1 MALLLWVVFSGL
13 CGRADGVVRRSPE
26 AREQNAQN
34 APNKQYAN
42 QLSQRHC
49 RDPRHSNVCSAH
61 HIEVVPIIEK
71 EPAVLVLLGF
81 AMIAVFMVLIMTKK
95 LTPVLALIIVPTIFG
110 LFAGAGL
117 GIGDMVMDSMKSMT
131 STAALLMFAIIYF
144 GLMIDVGLFDPL
156 VRFIL
161 RKLGNDPAKVV
172 LGTAILAAAVSLDG
186 DGSTTF
192 ILTTAA
198 MLPIYLRLKMSPV
211 VLTCVAGLANGT
223 MNILP
228 WGGPTARAATA
239 LKLDVNDVFV
249 PMIPSLIAGLVVVL
263 VFSWLLGL
271 QERNRLRSVAP
282 EIWEMPSTAGPFS
295 AEAFDGGTSGGGSG
309 TGRGRKG
316 SGPAPVP
323 ATGGPAVGGSSVA
336 VLERTETLV
345 DDSDTAMA
353 ETALDPN
360 RKTLRPKLQWFNLG
374 LTVAVM
380 VMLVADLVPLPFVF
394 MVGSAIA
401 LLVNFPKVKDQG
413 AQLVAHA
420 PSIVAVVSMVMAAAV
435 LTGVLKGTG
444 MVEAMSTWLV
454 HIIPADMG
462 PFMAVITGVLSIPMT
477 FFMSNDA
484 FYFGVLPVL
493 SETAAHYGVSAAE
506 MARASITGQPF
517 HLQSPLVPAIL
528 LLVSLAKVDLGDH
541 HKKVLWRTAV
551 ISLVMLGVGML
562 TGAIGVG

>member
-1 MALLLWVVFSGL
+1 M
-13 CGRADGVVRRSPE
+13 
-26 AREQNAQN
+26 
-34 APNKQYAN
+34 
-42 QLSQRHC
+42 
-49 RDPRHSNVCSAH
+49 
-61 HIEVVPIIEK
+61 
-71 EPAVLVLLGF
+71 LVLLGF

-117 GIGDMVMDSMKSMT
+117 GIGPMVMDSMKSMT

-198 MLPIYLRLKMSPV
+198 MLPVYLRLKMSPV

-239 LKLDVNDVFV
+239 LKIDVNDVFV
-249 PMIPSLIAGLVVVL
+249 PMVPSLIAGLIVVL

-271 QERNRLRSVAP
+271 QERNRLRAVAP
-282 EIWEMPSTAGPFS
+282 EIWGVPDS
-295 AEAFDGGTSGGGSG
+295 AEGFDGGTTGGSG
-309 TGRGRKG
+309 TSRGRKG
-316 SGPAPVP
+316 SGPAGNP
-323 ATGGPAVGGSSVA
+323 ALSPEGSSVA
-336 VLERTETLV
+336 VLERTDVLV
-345 DDSDTAMA
+345 DDKDSAMA
-353 ETALDPN
+353 DTALDPN
-360 RKTLRPKLQWFNLG
+360 RKTLRPKLFWFNLG

-380 VMLVADLVPLPFVF
+380 VTLVANIIPLPFVF
-394 MVGSAIA
+394 MVGAAIA
-401 LLVNFPKVKDQG
+401 LLVNFPNVKDQG
-413 AQLVAHA
+413 AQLIAHA

-435 LTGVLKGTG
+435 LTGVLNGTG
-444 MVEAMSTWLV
+444 MVKAMSEWLV
-454 HIIPADMG
+454 QIIPSDMG
-462 PFMAVITGVLSIPMT
+462 PLMAIITGVLSIPMT

-493 SETAAHYGVSAAE
+493 SETAAHYGVSAAD

-551 ISLVMLGVGML
+551 ISLVMLGVGVL
-562 TGAIGVG
+562 TGAIGIG

>member
-1 MALLLWVVFSGL
+1 M
-13 CGRADGVVRRSPE
+13 
-26 AREQNAQN
+26 
-34 APNKQYAN
+34 
-42 QLSQRHC
+42 
-49 RDPRHSNVCSAH
+49 
-61 HIEVVPIIEK
+61 
-71 EPAVLVLLGF
+71 LVLLGF

-95 LTPVLALIIVPTIFG
+95 LTPVLALIIVPTVFG

-117 GIGDMVMDSMKSMT
+117 GLGDMVMDSMKSMT

-172 LGTAILAAAVSLDG
+172 LGTALLAAAVSLDG

-223 MNILP
+223 MNIVP
-228 WGGPTARAATA
+228 WGGPTARAASA
-239 LKLDVNDVFV
+239 LKIDVNEVFV
-249 PMIPSLIAGLVVVL
+249 PMIPSLAAGLAVVL
-263 VFSWLLGL
+263 AFAWVLGL
-271 QERNRLRSVAP
+271 QERNRLRATQP
-282 EIWEMPSTAGPFS
+282 EIWGVPDTAG
-295 AEAFDGGTSGGGSG
+295 AFDGGSAAGGSG
-309 TGRGRKG
+309 TGRRKADNPG
-316 SGPAPVP
+316 GAAPA
-323 ATGGPAVGGSSVA
+323 AGGSSVA
-336 VLERTETLV
+336 VLERTVAPAEEH
-345 DDSDTAMA
+345 DAAMA
-353 ETALDPN
+353 GTALDPN
-360 RKTLRPKLQWFNLG
+360 RTTLRPRLQWFNLA

-380 VMLVADLVPLPFVF
+380 GMLIADLVPLPYIF

-401 LLVNFPKVKDQG
+401 LLVNFPHVKDQA
-413 AQLVAHA
+413 AQIVAHA

-435 LTGVLKGTG
+435 LTGVLTGTG
-444 MVEAMSTWLV
+444 MVEAMSAWLV
-454 HIIPADMG
+454 QIIPSSMG
-462 PFMAVITGVLSIPMT
+462 PLMAVITGLLSIPMT

-493 SETAAHYGVSAAE
+493 SETAAHYGISGAE

-517 HLQSPLVPAIL
+517 HMQSPLVPAIL

-541 HKKVLWRTAV
+541 HKKVLWRAAV
-551 ISLVMLGVGML
+551 VSLVMLGIGML
-562 TGAIGVG
+562 TGAIGIG

>member
-1 MALLLWVVFSGL
+1 M
-13 CGRADGVVRRSPE
+13 
-26 AREQNAQN
+26 
-34 APNKQYAN
+34 
-42 QLSQRHC
+42 
-49 RDPRHSNVCSAH
+49 
-61 HIEVVPIIEK
+61 
-71 EPAVLVLLGF
+71 LVLLGF

-95 LTPVLALIIVPTIFG
+95 LTPVLALIIVPTVFG

-117 GIGDMVMDSMKSMT
+117 GIGPMVMDSMKSMT

-198 MLPIYLRLKMSPV
+198 MLPVYLRLKMSPV

-249 PMIPSLIAGLVVVL
+249 PMIPSLITGLVVVF
-263 VFSWLLGL
+263 VFAWLLGL
-271 QERNRLRSVAP
+271 QERNRLRATAP
-282 EIWEMPSTAGPFS
+282 EIWGGGVE
-295 AEAFDGGTSGGGSG
+295 FDGGSSRTGNG
-309 TGRGRKG
+309 TGRFGFGRQG
-316 SGPAPVP
+316 STPAGGTPTAGLP
-323 ATGGPAVGGSSVA
+323 AGGGSVA
-336 VLERTETLV
+336 VLERTEELV
-345 DDSDTAMA
+345 DERDSAMA
-353 ETALDPN
+353 DTALDPN
-360 RKTLRPKLQWFNLG
+360 RKTLRPKLFWFNLG

-380 VMLVADLVPLPFVF
+380 VTLVANVVPLPFVF

-413 AQLVAHA
+413 AQLIAHA

-435 LTGVLKGTG
+435 LTGVLNGTG
-444 MVEAMSTWLV
+444 MVKAMSEWLV
-454 HIIPADMG
+454 QIIPADMG
-462 PFMAVITGVLSIPMT
+462 PFMAIITGVLSIPMT

-493 SETAAHYGVSAAE
+493 SETAAHYGVSAAD

-551 ISLVMLGVGML
+551 ISLVMLATGVL
-562 TGAIGVG
+562 TGAIGIG

>member
-1 MALLLWVVFSGL
+1 M
-13 CGRADGVVRRSPE
+13 
-26 AREQNAQN
+26 
-34 APNKQYAN
+34 
-42 QLSQRHC
+42 
-49 RDPRHSNVCSAH
+49 
-61 HIEVVPIIEK
+61 
-71 EPAVLVLLGF
+71 LVLLGF

-95 LTPVLALIIVPTIFG
+95 LTPVLALIIVPTVFG

-117 GIGDMVMDSMKSMT
+117 GIGPMVLDSMKSMT

-156 VRFIL
+156 VKFIL

-198 MLPIYLRLKMSPV
+198 MLPVYLRLKMSPV

-249 PMIPSLIAGLVVVL
+249 PMIPSLIAGLVVVF
-263 VFSWLLGL
+263 VFAWLLGL
-271 QERNRLRSVAP
+271 QERNRLRTVAP
-282 EIWEMPSTAGPFS
+282 EIW
-295 AEAFDGGTSGGGSG
+295 AEGVEFDGGSPTGGTGGTGG
-309 TGRGRKG
+309 TGRFGFGRKG
-316 SGPAPVP
+316 NGPAGGAP
-323 ATGGPAVGGSSVA
+323 AGGGSSVA
-336 VLERTETLV
+336 VLERTEDLV
-345 DDSDTAMA
+345 DDRDTAMA
-353 ETALDPN
+353 DTALDPN
-360 RKTLRPKLQWFNLG
+360 RATLRPKLFWFNLG

-380 VMLVADLVPLPFVF
+380 VTLVANIIPLPFVF
-394 MVGSAIA
+394 MVASAIA

-413 AQLVAHA
+413 AQLIAHA

-435 LTGVLKGTG
+435 LTGVLNGTG
-444 MVEAMSTWLV
+444 MVKAMSEWLV
-454 HIIPADMG
+454 QIIPADMG

-493 SETAAHYGVSAAE
+493 SETAGHYGVSAAD

-551 ISLVMLGVGML
+551 ISLVMLAVGVL
-562 TGAIGVG
+562 TGAIGIG

>member
-1 MALLLWVVFSGL
+1 M
-13 CGRADGVVRRSPE
+13 
-26 AREQNAQN
+26 
-34 APNKQYAN
+34 
-42 QLSQRHC
+42 
-49 RDPRHSNVCSAH
+49 
-61 HIEVVPIIEK
+61 
-71 EPAVLVLLGF
+71 LVLLGF
-81 AMIAVFMVLIMTKK
+81 AMIAVFMVLIMTKR
-95 LTPVLALIIVPTIFG
+95 LTPVLALIVVPTIFG

-117 GIGDMVMDSMKSMT
+117 GIGDMVLESMKSMT

-198 MLPIYLRLKMSPV
+198 MLPVYLRLKMSPV

-228 WGGPTARAATA
+228 WGGPTARAASA
-239 LKLDVNDVFV
+239 LKISVSEVFV
-249 PMIPSLIAGLVVVL
+249 PMIPSLIAGLVI
-263 VFSWLLGL
+263 VFVFAWLLGL
-271 QERNRLRSVAP
+271 QERNRLRTVAP
-282 EIWEMPSTAGPFS
+282 EIWGERS
-295 AEAFDGGTSGGGSG
+295 AEKFDGGAPAGGG
-309 TGRGRKG
+309 TGRFGFGRKG
-316 SGPAPVP
+316 SRP
-323 ATGGPAVGGSSVA
+323 TGGSTAVGSSAVA
-336 VLERTETLV
+336 VLDRPETLA
-345 DDSDTAMA
+345 DNGHTAMA
-353 ETALDPN
+353 DTALDPN

-374 LTVAVM
+374 LTLAVM

-401 LLVNFPKVKDQG
+401 LLVNFPKVKDQS
-413 AQLVAHA
+413 AQLIAHA

-435 LTGVLKGTG
+435 LTGVLNGTG
-444 MVEAMSTWLV
+444 MVKDMSAWLV
-454 HIIPADMG
+454 AIIPADMG
-462 PFMAVITGVLSIPMT
+462 PFMAIITGILSIPMT

-493 SETAAHYGVSAAE
+493 SETAGHYGISAAE

-551 ISLVMLGVGML
+551 VSLVMLGVGVL
-562 TGAIGVG
+562 TGAIGIG

>member
-1 MALLLWVVFSGL
+1 M
-13 CGRADGVVRRSPE
+13 
-26 AREQNAQN
+26 
-34 APNKQYAN
+34 
-42 QLSQRHC
+42 
-49 RDPRHSNVCSAH
+49 
-61 HIEVVPIIEK
+61 
-71 EPAVLVLLGF
+71 LVLLGF

-95 LTPVLALIIVPTIFG
+95 LTPVLALIIVPTVFG

-117 GIGDMVMDSMKSMT
+117 GIGDMVMDSMKFMT

-156 VRFIL
+156 VKFIL

-198 MLPIYLRLKMSPV
+198 MLPVYLRLKMSPV

-239 LKLDVNDVFV
+239 LNLDVNDVFV
-249 PMIPSLIAGLVVVL
+249 PMVPSLIVGLIVVM
-263 VFSWLLGL
+263 VFAWLLGL
-271 QERNRLRSVAP
+271 QERNRLRTTAP
-282 EIWEMPSTAGPFS
+282 EIWGEVADPS
-295 AEAFDGGTSGGGSG
+295 EAFDGGTGRDGSVAAGSDSGSGFGAGRFSFGRNGSGSTAGKPVTGGGSG
-309 TGRGRKG
+309 
-316 SGPAPVP
+316 
-323 ATGGPAVGGSSVA
+323 VA
-336 VLERTETLV
+336 VLEDPATLV
-345 DDSDTAMA
+345 DDHDTAMA
-353 ETALDPN
+353 DTALDPN
-360 RKTLRPKLQWFNLG
+360 RSTLRPKLFWFNLG

-380 VMLVADLVPLPFVF
+380 VVLVANIVPLPFVF

-413 AQLVAHA
+413 AQLIAHA

-435 LTGVLKGTG
+435 LTGVLNGTG
-444 MVEAMSTWLV
+444 MVKAMSEWLV
-454 HIIPADMG
+454 QIIPADMG
-462 PFMAVITGVLSIPMT
+462 PFMAIITGLLSIPMT

-493 SETAAHYGVSAAE
+493 SETAAHYGVDAVD

-551 ISLVMLGVGML
+551 ISVVMLAVGVL
-562 TGAIGVG
+562 TGAIGIG

>member
-1 MALLLWVVFSGL
+1 M
-13 CGRADGVVRRSPE
+13 
-26 AREQNAQN
+26 
-34 APNKQYAN
+34 
-42 QLSQRHC
+42 
-49 RDPRHSNVCSAH
+49 
-61 HIEVVPIIEK
+61 
-71 EPAVLVLLGF
+71 LVILGF

-95 LTPVLALIIVPTIFG
+95 LTPVLALIIVPTVFG

-156 VRFIL
+156 VKFIL

-198 MLPIYLRLKMSPV
+198 MLPVYLRLKMSPV

-239 LKLDVNDVFV
+239 LKIDVNDVFV
-249 PMIPSLIAGLVVVL
+249 PMIPSLVAGLVVVFA
-263 VFSWLLGL
+263 FSWLLGL
-271 QERNRLRSVAP
+271 QERNRLRATAP
-282 EIWEMPSTAGPFS
+282 EIWGVPDTA
-295 AEAFDGGTSGGGSG
+295 EEFDGGTSTGGSRTGG
-309 TGRGRKG
+309 TASSRERKG
-316 SGPAPVP
+316 GNP
-323 ATGGPAVGGSSVA
+323 GGAAPAVDGSPAGSSVA
-336 VLERTETLV
+336 VLERTDTLIE
-345 DDSDTAMA
+345 DSGAGLAD
-353 ETALDPN
+353 TALDPN
-360 RKTLRPKLQWFNLG
+360 RSTLRPKLFWFNLA

-380 VMLVADLVPLPFVF
+380 VVLVANVIPLPFVF
-394 MVGSAIA
+394 MVGAAIA

-413 AQLVAHA
+413 AQLIAHA

-444 MVEAMSTWLV
+444 MVEAMSAWLV
-454 HIIPADMG
+454 QIIPTSMG

-493 SETAAHYGVSAAE
+493 SETAAHYGVGAAD

-562 TGAIGVG
+562 TGAIGIG

>member
-1 MALLLWVVFSGL
+1 
-13 CGRADGVVRRSPE
+13 
-26 AREQNAQN
+26 
-34 APNKQYAN
+34 
-42 QLSQRHC
+42 
-49 RDPRHSNVCSAH
+49 
-61 HIEVVPIIEK
+61 
-71 EPAVLVLLGF
+71 VLVLLGF

-95 LTPVLALIIVPTIFG
+95 LTPVLALIIVPTVFG

-117 GIGDMVMDSMKSMT
+117 GIGDMVLDSMKSMT

-172 LGTAILAAAVSLDG
+172 LGTALLAAAVSLDG

-223 MNILP
+223 MNIVP
-228 WGGPTARAATA
+228 WGGPTARAASA
-239 LKLDVNDVFV
+239 LKIDVNDVFV
-249 PMIPSLIAGLVVVL
+249 PMIPSLIGGLAVVL
-263 VFSWLLGL
+263 VFAWVLGL
-271 QERNRLRSVAP
+271 QERNRLRATQP
-282 EIWEMPSTAGPFS
+282 EIWGTPSTAEPFT
-295 AEAFDGGTSGGGSG
+295 AEKFDGGSLAGGSG
-309 TGRGRKG
+309 TGGGRRG
-316 SGPAPVP
+316 SGSVP
-323 ATGGPAVGGSSVA
+323 ATGGPAVGGSAPSTGVA
-336 VLERTETLV
+336 VLERTETPLDSTA
-345 DDSDTAMA
+345 DDRDSAMA
-353 ETALDPN
+353 GTALDPN

-380 VMLVADLVPLPFVF
+380 GMLIADLVPLPYVF

-401 LLVNFPKVKDQG
+401 LLVNFPHVKDQG

-420 PSIVAVVSMVMAAAV
+420 QSIVAVVSMVMAAAV
-435 LTGVLKGTG
+435 LTGVLTGTG
-444 MVEAMSTWLV
+444 MVEAMSAWLV
-454 HIIPADMG
+454 QIIPSDMG
-462 PFMAVITGVLSIPMT
+462 PLMAVITGVLSIPMT

-493 SETAAHYGVSAAE
+493 SETAAHYGISAAE

-517 HLQSPLVPAIL
+517 HMQSPLVPAIL

-541 HKKVLWRTAV
+541 HKKVLWRSAV
-551 ISLVMLGVGML
+551 VSLVMLGIGML
-562 TGAIGVG
+562 TGAIGIG

>member
-1 MALLLWVVFSGL
+1 
-13 CGRADGVVRRSPE
+13 
-26 AREQNAQN
+26 
-34 APNKQYAN
+34 
-42 QLSQRHC
+42 
-49 RDPRHSNVCSAH
+49 
-61 HIEVVPIIEK
+61 
-71 EPAVLVLLGF
+71 VLVILGF

-95 LTPVLALIIVPTIFG
+95 LTPVLALIIVPTVFG

-156 VRFIL
+156 VKFIL

-198 MLPIYLRLKMSPV
+198 MLPVYLRLRMSPV

-239 LKLDVNDVFV
+239 LKIDVNDVFV
-249 PMIPSLIAGLVVVL
+249 PMIPSLVAGLVVVFA
-263 VFSWLLGL
+263 FSWLLGL
-271 QERNRLRSVAP
+271 QERNRLRATAP
-282 EIWEMPSTAGPFS
+282 EIWGVPDTA
-295 AEAFDGGTSGGGSG
+295 AEFDGGTSAGASG
-309 TGRGRKG
+309 TGGAGSSRGRKG
-316 SGPAPVP
+316 GNPGGAAPAVDRSLS
-323 ATGGPAVGGSSVA
+323 GGPLGGAGVT
-336 VLERTETLV
+336 VLERTEALV
-345 DDSDTAMA
+345 DENDSAMA
-353 ETALDPN
+353 DTALDPN
-360 RKTLRPKLQWFNLG
+360 RSTLRPKLFWFNLA

-380 VMLVADLVPLPFVF
+380 VVLVANVIPLPFVF
-394 MVGSAIA
+394 MVGAAIA

-413 AQLVAHA
+413 AQLIAHA

-444 MVEAMSTWLV
+444 MVGAMSAWLV
-454 HIIPADMG
+454 QIIPSSMG

-493 SETAAHYGVSAAE
+493 SETAAHYGVGAAD

-562 TGAIGVG
+562 TGAIGIG

>member
-1 MALLLWVVFSGL
+1 
-13 CGRADGVVRRSPE
+13 
-26 AREQNAQN
+26 
-34 APNKQYAN
+34 
-42 QLSQRHC
+42 
-49 RDPRHSNVCSAH
+49 
-61 HIEVVPIIEK
+61 
-71 EPAVLVLLGF
+71 
-81 AMIAVFMVLIMTKK
+81 MIAVFMVLIMTKK
-95 LTPVLALIIVPTIFG
+95 LTPVLALIIVPTVFG

-156 VRFIL
+156 VKFIL

-198 MLPIYLRLKMSPV
+198 MLPVYLRLKMSPV

-239 LKLDVNDVFV
+239 LKIDVNDVFV
-249 PMIPSLIAGLVVVL
+249 PMIPSLVAGLVVVFA
-263 VFSWLLGL
+263 FSWLLGL
-271 QERNRLRSVAP
+271 QERNRLRATAP
-282 EIWEMPSTAGPFS
+282 EIWGVPDTA
-295 AEAFDGGTSGGGSG
+295 EEFDGGTSAGGSG
-309 TGRGRKG
+309 AAHGRKG
-316 SGPAPVP
+316 GNPGGATPA
-323 ATGGPAVGGSSVA
+323 GGVS

-345 DDSDTAMA
+345 DEHDTAMA
-353 ETALDPN
+353 DTALDPN
-360 RKTLRPKLQWFNLG
+360 RSTLRPKLFWFNLA

-380 VMLVADLVPLPFVF
+380 VVLVMNVIPLPFVF
-394 MVGSAIA
+394 MVGAAIA

-413 AQLVAHA
+413 AQLIAHA

-444 MVEAMSTWLV
+444 MVEAMSAWLV
-454 HIIPADMG
+454 QIIPSSMG

-493 SETAAHYGVSAAE
+493 SETAAHYGVGAAD

-562 TGAIGVG
+562 TGAIGIG

>member
-1 MALLLWVVFSGL
+1 M
-13 CGRADGVVRRSPE
+13 
-26 AREQNAQN
+26 
-34 APNKQYAN
+34 
-42 QLSQRHC
+42 
-49 RDPRHSNVCSAH
+49 
-61 HIEVVPIIEK
+61 
-71 EPAVLVLLGF
+71 LVLLGF

-95 LTPVLALIIVPTIFG
+95 LTPVLALIIVPTVFG

-117 GIGDMVMDSMKSMT
+117 GIGPMVMDSMKSMT

-198 MLPIYLRLKMSPV
+198 MLPVYLRLKMSPV

-228 WGGPTARAATA
+228 WGGPTARAASA

-249 PMIPSLIAGLVVVL
+249 PMVPSLIAGLIVVL

-271 QERNRLRSVAP
+271 QERNRLRTVAP
-282 EIWEMPSTAGPFS
+282 EIWGARIQPQPSTATQTAP
-295 AEAFDGGTSGGGSG
+295 AGGGFGRRG
-309 TGRGRKG
+309 TGPPRPH
-316 SGPAPVP
+316 GPAADLRRRKPF
-323 ATGGPAVGGSSVA
+323 TGGSSVA
-336 VLERTETLV
+336 VLERTEDLV
-345 DDSDTAMA
+345 DDRDSAMA
-353 ETALDPN
+353 DTALDPN
-360 RKTLRPKLQWFNLG
+360 RKTLRPKLFWFNLG

-380 VMLVADLVPLPFVF
+380 VTLVANVIPLPFVF

-401 LLVNFPKVKDQG
+401 LLVNFPKVKDQS
-413 AQLVAHA
+413 AQLIAHA

-435 LTGVLKGTG
+435 LTGVLNGTG
-444 MVEAMSTWLV
+444 MVKAMSEWLV
-454 HIIPADMG
+454 QIIPADMG
-462 PFMAVITGVLSIPMT
+462 PLMAVITGVLSIPMT

-551 ISLVMLGVGML
+551 ISLVMLGVGVPPEPSASANHPNSTNQRGVTYGPFGTSGWAVSDPAL
-562 TGAIGVG
+562 FVVVVPGAGQ

>member
-1 MALLLWVVFSGL
+1 M
-13 CGRADGVVRRSPE
+13 
-26 AREQNAQN
+26 
-34 APNKQYAN
+34 
-42 QLSQRHC
+42 
-49 RDPRHSNVCSAH
+49 
-61 HIEVVPIIEK
+61 
-71 EPAVLVLLGF
+71 LVLLGF

-95 LTPVLALIIVPTIFG
+95 LTPVLALIIVPTVFG

-117 GIGDMVMDSMKSMT
+117 GIGPMVMDSMKSMT
-131 STAALLMFAIIYF
+131 STAALLMFAIVYF

-156 VRFIL
+156 VKFIL

-198 MLPIYLRLKMSPV
+198 MLPVYLRLKMSPV

-239 LKLDVNDVFV
+239 LKIDVNDVFV
-249 PMIPSLIAGLVVVL
+249 PMVPSLIAGLVVVF

-271 QERNRLRSVAP
+271 QERNRLRATAP
-282 EIWEMPSTAGPFS
+282 EIWGDVADAGDV
-295 AEAFDGGTSGGGSG
+295 FDGGTNRGDTGTGSSGRGFGPGRTAAKPGTGGG
-309 TGRGRKG
+309 TG
-316 SGPAPVP
+316 V
-323 ATGGPAVGGSSVA
+323 V
-336 VLERTETLV
+336 VLERTETVV
-345 DDSDTAMA
+345 DLADTGLTD
-353 ETALDPN
+353 TALDPN
-360 RKTLRPKLQWFNLG
+360 RKTLRPKLFWFNLG

-380 VMLVADLVPLPFVF
+380 VMLVANLVPLPYVF

-401 LLVNFPKVKDQG
+401 LLVNFPKVKEQG

-435 LTGVLKGTG
+435 LTGVLNGTG
-444 MVEAMSTWLV
+444 MVKEMSAWLV
-454 HIIPADMG
+454 HIIPAEMG
-462 PFMAVITGVLSIPMT
+462 PFMAVITGLLSIPMT

-493 SETAAHYGVSAAE
+493 SETAAHYGISGAE

-528 LLVSLAKVDLGDH
+528 LLVSLAKVELGDH

-551 ISLVMLGVGML
+551 ISVVMLAVGML
-562 TGAIGVG
+562 TGSIGIG

>member
-1 MALLLWVVFSGL
+1 M
-13 CGRADGVVRRSPE
+13 
-26 AREQNAQN
+26 
-34 APNKQYAN
+34 
-42 QLSQRHC
+42 
-49 RDPRHSNVCSAH
+49 
-61 HIEVVPIIEK
+61 
-71 EPAVLVLLGF
+71 LVILGF

-117 GIGDMVMDSMKSMT
+117 GIGDMVLESMKSMT

-156 VRFIL
+156 VKFIL
-161 RKLGNDPAKVV
+161 RRLGNDPAKVV

-192 ILTTAA
+192 IITTAA
-198 MLPIYLRLKMSPV
+198 MLPVYLRLKMSPV

-223 MNILP
+223 MNIVP

-239 LKLDVNDVFV
+239 LKIDVNDVFV
-249 PMIPSLIAGLVVVL
+249 PMIPSLIGGLVVVM
-263 VFSWLLGL
+263 VFAWLLGL
-271 QERNRLRSVAP
+271 QERNRLRATEPGLWATPGATDSNG
-282 EIWEMPSTAGPFS
+282 T
-295 AEAFDGGTSGGGSG
+295 FDGGTPAGASVTGG
-309 TGRGRKG
+309 TATRTPGRKG
-316 SGPAPVP
+316 STP
-323 ATGGPAVGGSSVA
+323 GGAAPAVDGSSVA
-336 VLERTETLV
+336 VLERTDAPDGDHGHGLA
-345 DDSDTAMA
+345 D
-353 ETALDPN
+353 TALDPN
-360 RKTLRPKLQWFNLG
+360 RKTLRPHLFWFNLG

-380 VMLVADLVPLPFVF
+380 AMLVADLVPLPYVF

-401 LLVNFPKVKDQG
+401 LLVNFPRVKEQ
-413 AQLVAHA
+413 AEQLVAHSS
-420 PSIVAVVSMVMAAAV
+420 SIVAVVSMVMAAAV
-435 LTGVLKGTG
+435 LTGVLTGTG
-444 MVEAMSTWLV
+444 MVAAMSEWLV
-454 HIIPADMG
+454 QIIPSSMG
-462 PFMAVITGVLSIPMT
+462 PFLAIITGVLSIPMT

-493 SETAAHYGVSAAE
+493 AETASHYGIPAAD

-551 ISLVMLGVGML
+551 ISLVMLGIGVL
-562 TGAIGVG
+562 TGAVGIG

>member
-1 MALLLWVVFSGL
+1 M
-13 CGRADGVVRRSPE
+13 
-26 AREQNAQN
+26 
-34 APNKQYAN
+34 
-42 QLSQRHC
+42 
-49 RDPRHSNVCSAH
+49 
-61 HIEVVPIIEK
+61 
-71 EPAVLVLLGF
+71 LVLLGF

-117 GIGDMVMDSMKSMT
+117 GIGPMVMDSMKSMT

-156 VRFIL
+156 VKFIL

-198 MLPIYLRLKMSPV
+198 MLPVYLRLKMSPV

-239 LKLDVNDVFV
+239 LHLDVNDVFV
-249 PMIPSLIAGLVVVL
+249 PMVPSLIVGLIVVL

-271 QERNRLRSVAP
+271 QERNRLRATAP
-282 EIWEMPSTAGPFS
+282 EIWGEVADPAD
-295 AEAFDGGTSGGGSG
+295 AFDGGNGRGGSVAGGSGSGSGSGSGKGSSRFGRTGSTPTAGEPGTGGGSG
-309 TGRGRKG
+309 
-316 SGPAPVP
+316 V
-323 ATGGPAVGGSSVA
+323 V
-336 VLERTETLV
+336 VLERTEELV
-345 DDSDTAMA
+345 DEHDTAMA
-353 ETALDPN
+353 DTALDPN
-360 RKTLRPKLQWFNLG
+360 RSTLRPKLFWFNLA

-380 VMLVADLVPLPFVF
+380 VTLVANIIPLPFVF
-394 MVGSAIA
+394 MVGSAVA

-413 AQLVAHA
+413 AQLIAHA

-435 LTGVLKGTG
+435 LTGVLNGTG
-444 MVEAMSTWLV
+444 MVKAMSEWLV
-454 HIIPADMG
+454 QIIPADMG

-493 SETAAHYGVSAAE
+493 SETAAHYGVGAAD

-551 ISLVMLGVGML
+551 ISLVMLAVGVL
-562 TGAIGVG
+562 TGAIGIG

>member
-1 MALLLWVVFSGL
+1 M
-13 CGRADGVVRRSPE
+13 
-26 AREQNAQN
+26 
-34 APNKQYAN
+34 
-42 QLSQRHC
+42 
-49 RDPRHSNVCSAH
+49 
-61 HIEVVPIIEK
+61 
-71 EPAVLVLLGF
+71 LVILGF

-95 LTPVLALIIVPTIFG
+95 LTPVLALIIVPTVFG

-156 VRFIL
+156 VKFIL

-198 MLPIYLRLKMSPV
+198 LLPVYLRLKMSPV

-239 LKLDVNDVFV
+239 LKIDVNDVFV
-249 PMIPSLIAGLVVVL
+249 PMIPSLVAGLVVVL
-263 VFSWLLGL
+263 AFSWLLGL
-271 QERNRLRSVAP
+271 QERNRLRATAP
-282 EIWEMPSTAGPFS
+282 EIWGVPDTA
-295 AEAFDGGTSGGGSG
+295 EDFDGGTTAGGPG

-316 SGPAPVP
+316 GNP
-323 ATGGPAVGGSSVA
+323 GGAAPAVGGSPAGSSVA
-336 VLERTETLV
+336 VLERTDTLLE
-345 DDSDTAMA
+345 DSGAGLTD
-353 ETALDPN
+353 TALDPN
-360 RKTLRPKLQWFNLG
+360 RSTLRPKLFWFNLA

-380 VMLVADLVPLPFVF
+380 VVLVANIIPLPFVF
-394 MVGSAIA
+394 MVGAAIA

-413 AQLVAHA
+413 AQLIAHA

-444 MVEAMSTWLV
+444 MVEAMSAWLV
-454 HIIPADMG
+454 QIIPTSMG
-462 PFMAVITGVLSIPMT
+462 PFMAVITGILSIPMT

-493 SETAAHYGVSAAE
+493 SETAAHYGVGAAD

-562 TGAIGVG
+562 TGAIGIG

>member
-1 MALLLWVVFSGL
+1 M
-13 CGRADGVVRRSPE
+13 
-26 AREQNAQN
+26 
-34 APNKQYAN
+34 
-42 QLSQRHC
+42 
-49 RDPRHSNVCSAH
+49 
-61 HIEVVPIIEK
+61 
-71 EPAVLVLLGF
+71 LVLLGF

-95 LTPVLALIIVPTIFG
+95 LTPVLALIIVPTVFG

-117 GIGDMVMDSMKSMT
+117 GIGPMVMDSMKSMT

-198 MLPIYLRLKMSPV
+198 MLPVYLRLKMSPV

-249 PMIPSLIAGLVVVL
+249 PMIPSLIAGLIVVF

-271 QERNRLRSVAP
+271 QERNRLRALAP
-282 EIWEMPSTAGPFS
+282 EIWAS
-295 AEAFDGGTSGGGSG
+295 ADTNDGGTGGRRKSTRPSGG
-309 TGRGRKG
+309 T
-316 SGPAPVP
+316 PA
-323 ATGGPAVGGSSVA
+323 GNGSVA
-336 VLERTETLV
+336 VLERTDVLV
-345 DDSDTAMA
+345 DDRDSAMA
-353 ETALDPN
+353 DTALDPN
-360 RKTLRPKLQWFNLG
+360 RATLRPKLFWFNLG

-380 VMLVADLVPLPFVF
+380 VTLVANIIPLPFVF

-413 AQLVAHA
+413 AQLIAHA

-435 LTGVLKGTG
+435 LTGVLNGTG
-444 MVEAMSTWLV
+444 MVKAMSEWLV
-454 HIIPADMG
+454 AVIPTDMG
-462 PFMAVITGVLSIPMT
+462 PFMAIITGVLSIPMT

-493 SETAAHYGVSAAE
+493 SETAAHYGVSAAD
-506 MARASITGQPF
+506 MAHASITGQPF

-551 ISLVMLGVGML
+551 ISLVMLATGVL
-562 TGAIGVG
+562 TGAIGIG

>member
-1 MALLLWVVFSGL
+1 M
-13 CGRADGVVRRSPE
+13 
-26 AREQNAQN
+26 
-34 APNKQYAN
+34 
-42 QLSQRHC
+42 
-49 RDPRHSNVCSAH
+49 
-61 HIEVVPIIEK
+61 
-71 EPAVLVLLGF
+71 LVLLGF

-95 LTPVLALIIVPTIFG
+95 LTPVLALIIVPTVFG

-117 GIGDMVMDSMKSMT
+117 GLGDMVMDSMKSMT

-172 LGTAILAAAVSLDG
+172 LGTALLAAAVSLDG

-211 VLTCVAGLANGT
+211 VLTVVAGLANGT
-223 MNILP
+223 MNIVP
-228 WGGPTARAATA
+228 WGGPTARAASA
-239 LKLDVNDVFV
+239 LKIDVNDVFV
-249 PMIPSLIAGLVVVL
+249 PMIPSLIAGLAVVL
-263 VFSWLLGL
+263 VFAWVLGL
-271 QERNRLRSVAP
+271 QERNRLRSTAP
-282 EIWEMPSTAGPFS
+282 EIWGVPSSAEPFS
-295 AEAFDGGTSGGGSG
+295 AETFDGGTPAGAPATGVSATGAPATGASG

-316 SGPAPVP
+316 GNP
-323 ATGGPAVGGSSVA
+323 GGAAPAVEPFPSGSSVA
-336 VLERTETLV
+336 VLERTDVLV
-345 DDSDTAMA
+345 EEADASMA
-353 ETALDPN
+353 GTALDPN
-360 RKTLRPKLQWFNLG
+360 RRTLRPKLQWFNLG

-380 VMLVADLVPLPFVF
+380 AVLVANIIPLPYVF

-401 LLVNFPKVKDQG
+401 LLVNFPHVKDQA
-413 AQLVAHA
+413 AQVVAHA

-444 MVEAMSTWLV
+444 MVEAMSAWLV
-454 HIIPADMG
+454 QIIPSSMG
-462 PFMAVITGVLSIPMT
+462 PLMAVITGLLSIPMT

-493 SETAAHYGVSAAE
+493 SETAAHFGISGAE

-517 HLQSPLVPAIL
+517 HMQSPLVPAIL

-541 HKKVLWRTAV
+541 HKKVLWRAAV
-551 ISLVMLGVGML
+551 VCLVMLGVGML
-562 TGAIGVG
+562 TGAIGIG

>member
-1 MALLLWVVFSGL
+1 M
-13 CGRADGVVRRSPE
+13 
-26 AREQNAQN
+26 
-34 APNKQYAN
+34 
-42 QLSQRHC
+42 
-49 RDPRHSNVCSAH
+49 
-61 HIEVVPIIEK
+61 
-71 EPAVLVLLGF
+71 LVLLGF

-95 LTPVLALIIVPTIFG
+95 LTPVLALVIVPTVFG

-117 GIGDMVMDSMKSMT
+117 GIGPMVMESMKSMT

-156 VRFIL
+156 VKFIL

-198 MLPIYLRLKMSPV
+198 MLPVYLRLKMSPV

-239 LKLDVNDVFV
+239 LHLDVNDVFV
-249 PMIPSLIAGLVVVL
+249 PMVPSLIVGLIVVL

-271 QERNRLRSVAP
+271 QERNRLRTTAP
-282 EIWEMPSTAGPFS
+282 EIWGDVADPAD
-295 AEAFDGGTSGGGSG
+295 AFDGGNGRGGSVAAGSGSGSGKGRFGFGRTGSTTTAGKPGAAGGSG
-309 TGRGRKG
+309 
-316 SGPAPVP
+316 
-323 ATGGPAVGGSSVA
+323 VA
-336 VLERTETLV
+336 VLEDPATLV
-345 DDSDTAMA
+345 DDHDTAMA
-353 ETALDPN
+353 DTALDPN
-360 RKTLRPKLQWFNLG
+360 RTTLRPKLFWFNLG

-380 VMLVADLVPLPFVF
+380 VVLVANIVPLPFVF

-401 LLVNFPKVKDQG
+401 LLVNFPKVKEQG
-413 AQLVAHA
+413 AQLIAHA

-435 LTGVLKGTG
+435 LTGVLNGTG
-444 MVEAMSTWLV
+444 MVKAMSEWLV
-454 HIIPADMG
+454 QIIPADMG
-462 PFMAVITGVLSIPMT
+462 PFMAVITGLLSIPMT

-493 SETAAHYGVSAAE
+493 SETAAHYGVGAAD

-551 ISLVMLGVGML
+551 ISIVMLGVGVL
-562 TGAIGVG
+562 TGAIGIG

>member
-1 MALLLWVVFSGL
+1 M
-13 CGRADGVVRRSPE
+13 
-26 AREQNAQN
+26 
-34 APNKQYAN
+34 
-42 QLSQRHC
+42 
-49 RDPRHSNVCSAH
+49 
-61 HIEVVPIIEK
+61 
-71 EPAVLVLLGF
+71 LVLLGF

-117 GIGDMVMDSMKSMT
+117 GIGPMVMDSMKSMT

-156 VRFIL
+156 VKFIL

-198 MLPIYLRLKMSPV
+198 MLPVYLRLKMSPV

-239 LKLDVNDVFV
+239 LHLDVNDVFV
-249 PMIPSLIAGLVVVL
+249 PMVPSLIVGLIVVL

-271 QERNRLRSVAP
+271 QERNRLRTTAP
-282 EIWEMPSTAGPFS
+282 EIWGDVADPSD
-295 AEAFDGGTSGGGSG
+295 AFDGGNGRGGSVAAGSGSGSPAAKGGRTAGKPGTGGGAG
-309 TGRGRKG
+309 
-316 SGPAPVP
+316 
-323 ATGGPAVGGSSVA
+323 VA
-336 VLERTETLV
+336 VLERTEELV
-345 DDSDTAMA
+345 DDRDTAMA
-353 ETALDPN
+353 DTALDPN
-360 RKTLRPKLQWFNLG
+360 RKTLRPKLFWFNLG

-380 VMLVADLVPLPFVF
+380 VVLVANVVPLPFVF
-394 MVGSAIA
+394 MVGSAVA

-413 AQLVAHA
+413 AQLIAHA

-435 LTGVLKGTG
+435 LTGVLNGTG
-444 MVEAMSTWLV
+444 MVKAMSEWLV
-454 HIIPADMG
+454 QIIPADMG

-493 SETAAHYGVSAAE
+493 SETAAHYGVGAAD

-551 ISLVMLGVGML
+551 ISVVMLGVGVL
-562 TGAIGVG
+562 TGAIGIG

>member
-1 MALLLWVVFSGL
+1 M
-13 CGRADGVVRRSPE
+13 
-26 AREQNAQN
+26 
-34 APNKQYAN
+34 
-42 QLSQRHC
+42 
-49 RDPRHSNVCSAH
+49 
-61 HIEVVPIIEK
+61 
-71 EPAVLVLLGF
+71 LVLLGF

-95 LTPVLALIIVPTIFG
+95 LTPVLALIIVPTVFG

-117 GIGDMVMDSMKSMT
+117 GIGPMVMDSMKSMT

-198 MLPIYLRLKMSPV
+198 MLPVYLRLKMSPV

-249 PMIPSLIAGLVVVL
+249 PMIPSLIAGLVVVF
-263 VFSWLLGL
+263 VFAWLLGL
-271 QERNRLRSVAP
+271 QERNRLRAVAP
-282 EIWEMPSTAGPFS
+282 EIWDSAGT
-295 AEAFDGGTSGGGSG
+295 FDGGTATGGSG
-309 TGRGRKG
+309 TGRFGVGGKG
-316 SGPAPVP
+316 SAPAGGVP
-323 ATGGPAVGGSSVA
+323 AVGSPATGGSSVA
-336 VLERTETLV
+336 VLERTEDLV
-345 DDSDTAMA
+345 DDRDSAMA
-353 ETALDPN
+353 DTALDPN
-360 RKTLRPKLQWFNLG
+360 RSTLRPKLFWFNLG

-380 VMLVADLVPLPFVF
+380 VTLVANVLPLPYVF

-401 LLVNFPKVKDQG
+401 LLVNFPNVKDQG
-413 AQLVAHA
+413 AQLIAHA

-435 LTGVLKGTG
+435 LTGVLNGTG
-444 MVEAMSTWLV
+444 MVKAMSEWLV
-454 HIIPADMG
+454 AIIPADMG
-462 PFMAVITGVLSIPMT
+462 PFMAIITGVLSIPMT

-484 FYFGVLPVL
+484 FY
-493 SETAAHYGVSAAE
+493 
-506 MARASITGQPF
+506 
-517 HLQSPLVPAIL
+517 
-528 LLVSLAKVDLGDH
+528 
-541 HKKVLWRTAV
+541 
-551 ISLVMLGVGML
+551 
-562 TGAIGVG
+562 

>member
-1 MALLLWVVFSGL
+1 M
-13 CGRADGVVRRSPE
+13 
-26 AREQNAQN
+26 
-34 APNKQYAN
+34 K
-42 QLSQRHC
+42 
-49 RDPRHSNVCSAH
+49 
-61 HIEVVPIIEK
+61 K

-117 GIGDMVMDSMKSMT
+117 GIGPMVMDSMKSMT

-198 MLPIYLRLKMSPV
+198 MLPVYLRLKMSPV

-239 LKLDVNDVFV
+239 LKIDVNDVFV
-249 PMIPSLIAGLVVVL
+249 PMVPSLIAGLIVVL

-271 QERNRLRSVAP
+271 QERNRLRAVAP
-282 EIWEMPSTAGPFS
+282 EIWGTPDSAAPFDGDVDGGAAGGSTAG
-295 AEAFDGGTSGGGSG
+295 GS
-309 TGRGRKG
+309 GRGR
-316 SGPAPVP
+316 SGFGPTGTSPA
-323 ATGGPAVGGSSVA
+323 GGGSVA

-345 DDSDTAMA
+345 DDRDSAMA
-353 ETALDPN
+353 DTALDPN
-360 RKTLRPKLQWFNLG
+360 RKTLRPKLFWFNLG

-380 VMLVADLVPLPFVF
+380 VTLVANIIPLPFVF

-413 AQLVAHA
+413 AQLIAHA

-435 LTGVLKGTG
+435 LTGVLNGTG
-444 MVEAMSTWLV
+444 MVKAMSEWLV
-454 HIIPADMG
+454 QIIPADMG
-462 PFMAVITGVLSIPMT
+462 PFMAIITGVLSIPMT

-493 SETAAHYGVSAAE
+493 SETAAHYGVSAAD

-551 ISLVMLGVGML
+551 ISLVMLGVGVA
-562 TGAIGVG
+562 TGAIGIG

>member
-1 MALLLWVVFSGL
+1 M
-13 CGRADGVVRRSPE
+13 
-26 AREQNAQN
+26 
-34 APNKQYAN
+34 
-42 QLSQRHC
+42 
-49 RDPRHSNVCSAH
+49 
-61 HIEVVPIIEK
+61 
-71 EPAVLVLLGF
+71 LVILGF

-95 LTPVLALIIVPTIFG
+95 LTPVLALIIVPTVFG

-117 GIGDMVMDSMKSMT
+117 GIGDMVLDSMKSMT

-156 VRFIL
+156 VKFIL

-172 LGTAILAAAVSLDG
+172 LGTALLAAAVSLDG

-223 MNILP
+223 MNIVP

-239 LKLDVNDVFV
+239 LEIDVNDVFV
-249 PMIPSLIAGLVVVL
+249 PMLPSLIAGVAVVL
-263 VFSWLLGL
+263 AFAWLLGL
-271 QERNRLRSVAP
+271 QERNRLRATQP
-282 EIWEMPSTAGPFS
+282 EIWGVPDTA
-295 AEAFDGGTSGGGSG
+295 EKFDGGASATSASGGSG
-309 TGRGRKG
+309 TGRGRTGGTPGVTAPAG
-316 SGPAPVP
+316 SAP
-323 ATGGPAVGGSSVA
+323 ATGGLSPEGSSVA
-336 VLERTETLV
+336 VLDRPEGLV

-353 ETALDPN
+353 DTALDPN
-360 RKTLRPKLQWFNLG
+360 RSTLRPKLFWFNLA

-380 VMLVADLVPLPFVF
+380 GMLIADLVPLPYVF

-413 AQLVAHA
+413 TQLVAHA
-420 PSIVAVVSMVMAAAV
+420 PSIVAVVSMVMAASV
-435 LTGVLKGTG
+435 LTGVLTGTG
-444 MVEAMSTWLV
+444 MVEAMSAWLV
-454 HIIPADMG
+454 QIIPSSMG

-493 SETAAHYGVSAAE
+493 SETAAHYGISAAE

-517 HLQSPLVPAIL
+517 HMQSPLVPAIL

-541 HKKVLWRTAV
+541 HKKVLWRSAV
-551 ISLVMLGVGML
+551 VSLVMLGIGML
-562 TGAIGVG
+562 TGAIGIG

>member
-1 MALLLWVVFSGL
+1 M
-13 CGRADGVVRRSPE
+13 
-26 AREQNAQN
+26 
-34 APNKQYAN
+34 
-42 QLSQRHC
+42 
-49 RDPRHSNVCSAH
+49 
-61 HIEVVPIIEK
+61 
-71 EPAVLVLLGF
+71 LVLLGF

-95 LTPVLALIIVPTIFG
+95 LTPVLALIIVPTVFG

-198 MLPIYLRLKMSPV
+198 LLPIYLRLKMSPV

-223 MNILP
+223 MNIVP
-228 WGGPTARAATA
+228 WGGPTARAASA
-239 LKLDVNDVFV
+239 LKIDVNEVFV
-249 PMIPSLIAGLVVVL
+249 PMIPSLIAGLAVVL
-263 VFSWLLGL
+263 VFAWVLGL
-271 QERNRLRSVAP
+271 QERNRLRATQP
-282 EIWEMPSTAGPFS
+282 EMWGTPET
-295 AEAFDGGTSGGGSG
+295 AEAFDGGAPAGGGRTGRGGSG
-309 TGRGRKG
+309 GSGRG
-316 SGPAPVP
+316 SAPVP
-323 ATGGPAVGGSSVA
+323 ATGGPAVGGSPEGSSVA
-336 VLERTETLV
+336 VLERTEILV

-353 ETALDPN
+353 DTALDPN
-360 RKTLRPKLQWFNLG
+360 RKTLRPKLQWFNLA

-380 VMLVADLVPLPFVF
+380 GMLIADLVPLPYVF

-401 LLVNFPKVKDQG
+401 LLVNFPHVKDQG

-435 LTGVLKGTG
+435 LTGVLTGTG
-444 MVEAMSTWLV
+444 MVEAMSAWLV
-454 HIIPADMG
+454 QIIPSSMG
-462 PFMAVITGVLSIPMT
+462 PLMAVITGVLSIPMT

-493 SETAAHYGVSAAE
+493 SETAAHYGISAAE

-517 HLQSPLVPAIL
+517 HMQSPLVPAIL

-541 HKKVLWRTAV
+541 HKKVLWRSAV
-551 ISLVMLGVGML
+551 VALVMLGVGIL
-562 TGAIGVG
+562 TGAIGIH

>member
-1 MALLLWVVFSGL
+1 M
-13 CGRADGVVRRSPE
+13 
-26 AREQNAQN
+26 
-34 APNKQYAN
+34 
-42 QLSQRHC
+42 
-49 RDPRHSNVCSAH
+49 
-61 HIEVVPIIEK
+61 K

-95 LTPVLALIIVPTIFG
+95 LTPVLALIIVPTVFG

-223 MNILP
+223 MNIVP

-239 LKLDVNDVFV
+239 LKIDVNDVFV
-249 PMIPSLIAGLVVVL
+249 PMIPSLIAGLAVV
-263 VFSWLLGL
+263 FTFAWLLGL
-271 QERNRLRSVAP
+271 QERNRLRATTPEIWGQGVEFDGGPAATGGTGAGRFGFGRKVSVAP
-282 EIWEMPSTAGPFS
+282 AGTRPAGTA
-295 AEAFDGGTSGGGSG
+295 
-309 TGRGRKG
+309 
-316 SGPAPVP
+316 V
-323 ATGGPAVGGSSVA
+323 VGGSSAGGSVA
-336 VLERTETLV
+336 VLERPETLV
-345 DDSDTAMA
+345 DDSDSAMA
-353 ETALDPN
+353 DTALDPG

-374 LTVAVM
+374 LTIALM
-380 VMLVADLVPLPFVF
+380 GMLIADLVPLPYVF

-401 LLVNFPKVKDQG
+401 LLVNFPHVKDQG
-413 AQLVAHA
+413 AQLIAHA

-435 LTGVLKGTG
+435 LTGVLTGTG
-444 MVEAMSTWLV
+444 MVEAMSAWLV
-454 HIIPADMG
+454 QIIPSDLG
-462 PFMAVITGVLSIPMT
+462 PFMAVITGVLSVPMT

-517 HLQSPLVPAIL
+517 HMQSPLVPAIL

-541 HKKVLWRTAV
+541 HKKVLWRSAV
-551 ISLVMLGVGML
+551 VSLVMLGIGML
-562 TGAIGVG
+562 TGAIGIG

>member
-1 MALLLWVVFSGL
+1 M
-13 CGRADGVVRRSPE
+13 
-26 AREQNAQN
+26 
-34 APNKQYAN
+34 
-42 QLSQRHC
+42 
-49 RDPRHSNVCSAH
+49 
-61 HIEVVPIIEK
+61 
-71 EPAVLVLLGF
+71 LVLLGF

-95 LTPVLALIIVPTIFG
+95 LTPVLALIIVPTVFG

-117 GIGDMVMDSMKSMT
+117 GIGPMVMDSMKSMT

-156 VRFIL
+156 VKFIL

-198 MLPIYLRLKMSPV
+198 MLPVYLRLKMSPV

-249 PMIPSLIAGLVVVL
+249 PMVPSLIVGLIVVL

-271 QERNRLRSVAP
+271 QERNRLRTAAP
-282 EIWEMPSTAGPFS
+282 EIWGDVADPS
-295 AEAFDGGTSGGGSG
+295 EAFDGGTGRGGSLAAASGTAGSGSGSGKVRFGFGRTAGKPGSGGGAG
-309 TGRGRKG
+309 
-316 SGPAPVP
+316 
-323 ATGGPAVGGSSVA
+323 VA
-336 VLERTETLV
+336 VLDRPETLV
-345 DDSDTAMA
+345 DDHDTAMA
-353 ETALDPN
+353 DTALDPN
-360 RKTLRPKLQWFNLG
+360 RTTLRPKLFWFNLG

-380 VMLVADLVPLPFVF
+380 VTLVANIVPLPFVF

-413 AQLVAHA
+413 AQLIAHA

-435 LTGVLKGTG
+435 LTGVLNGTG
-444 MVEAMSTWLV
+444 MVKAMSEWLV
-454 HIIPADMG
+454 QIIPAEMG
-462 PFMAVITGVLSIPMT
+462 PFMAVITGLLSIPMT

-493 SETAAHYGVSAAE
+493 SETAAHYGVGAAD

-551 ISLVMLGVGML
+551 ISIVMLAVGVL
-562 TGAIGVG
+562 TGAIGIG

>member
-1 MALLLWVVFSGL
+1 M
-13 CGRADGVVRRSPE
+13 
-26 AREQNAQN
+26 
-34 APNKQYAN
+34 
-42 QLSQRHC
+42 
-49 RDPRHSNVCSAH
+49 
-61 HIEVVPIIEK
+61 
-71 EPAVLVLLGF
+71 LVLLGF

-95 LTPVLALIIVPTIFG
+95 LTPVLALIIVPTVFG

-117 GIGDMVMDSMKSMT
+117 GIGPMVMDSMKSMT
-131 STAALLMFAIIYF
+131 STAALLMFAIVYF

-156 VRFIL
+156 VKFIL

-172 LGTAILAAAVSLDG
+172 LGTAILASAVSLDG

-198 MLPIYLRLKMSPV
+198 MLPVYLRLKMSPV

-239 LKLDVNDVFV
+239 LKIDVNDVFV
-249 PMIPSLIAGLVVVL
+249 PMVPSLIAGLVVVI

-271 QERNRLRSVAP
+271 QERNRLRATAP
-282 EIWEMPSTAGPFS
+282 EIWGDAANAGDV
-295 AEAFDGGTSGGGSG
+295 FDGGTGRGGSVAAGSTRGGTGPAGRTGGKPGTGGGAG
-309 TGRGRKG
+309 
-316 SGPAPVP
+316 VE
-323 ATGGPAVGGSSVA
+323 
-336 VLERTETLV
+336 VLDRAETL
-345 DDSDTAMA
+345 DELADTGLAD
-353 ETALDPN
+353 TALDPN
-360 RKTLRPKLQWFNLG
+360 RKTLRPKLFWFNLG

-380 VMLVADLVPLPFVF
+380 AMLVANLVPLPYVF
-394 MVGSAIA
+394 MAGSAVA
-401 LLVNFPKVKDQG
+401 LLVNFPKVKEQG
-413 AQLVAHA
+413 AQVVAHA

-435 LTGVLKGTG
+435 LTGVLNGTG
-444 MVEAMSTWLV
+444 MVKEMSAWLV
-454 HIIPADMG
+454 HIIPAEMG
-462 PFMAVITGVLSIPMT
+462 PFMAVITGLLSIPMT

-493 SETAAHYGVSAAE
+493 SETAAHYGISGAE

-528 LLVSLAKVDLGDH
+528 LLVSLAKVELGDH

-551 ISLVMLGVGML
+551 ISVVMLAVGML
-562 TGAIGVG
+562 TGAIGIG

>member
-1 MALLLWVVFSGL
+1 
-13 CGRADGVVRRSPE
+13 
-26 AREQNAQN
+26 
-34 APNKQYAN
+34 
-42 QLSQRHC
+42 
-49 RDPRHSNVCSAH
+49 
-61 HIEVVPIIEK
+61 
-71 EPAVLVLLGF
+71 VLVLLGF

-95 LTPVLALIIVPTIFG
+95 LTPVLALIIVPTVFG

-249 PMIPSLIAGLVVVL
+249 PMIPSLIAGLVVVFA
-263 VFSWLLGL
+263 FSWLLGL
-271 QERNRLRSVAP
+271 QERNRLRDTSP
-282 EIWEMPSTAGPFS
+282 EIWSVPDTA
-295 AEAFDGGTSGGGSG
+295 EEFDGGASDGGSRTSRGGSG
-309 TGRGRKG
+309 T
-316 SGPAPVP
+316 APVP

-336 VLERTETLV
+336 VLERTETLA
-345 DDSDTAMA
+345 DDSDAGLTD
-353 ETALDPN
+353 TALDPN

-380 VMLVADLVPLPFVF
+380 AMLVADLVPLPFVF

-444 MVEAMSTWLV
+444 MVEAMSAWLV
-454 HIIPADMG
+454 AIIPSDMG
-462 PFMAVITGVLSIPMT
+462 PFMAVITGILSIPMT

-493 SETAAHYGVSAAE
+493 SETAAHYGVGAAE

-562 TGAIGVG
+562 TGAIGIG

>member
-1 MALLLWVVFSGL
+1 M
-13 CGRADGVVRRSPE
+13 
-26 AREQNAQN
+26 
-34 APNKQYAN
+34 
-42 QLSQRHC
+42 C
-49 RDPRHSNVCSAH
+49 RCSHS
-61 HIEVVPIIEK
+61 K

-95 LTPVLALIIVPTIFG
+95 LTPVLALIIVPTVFG

-117 GIGDMVMDSMKSMT
+117 GIGDMVMESMKSMT

-223 MNILP
+223 MNIVP
-228 WGGPTARAATA
+228 WGGPTARAASA
-239 LKLDVNDVFV
+239 LNIDVNDVFV
-249 PMIPSLIAGLVVVL
+249 PMIPSLLAGITVV
-263 VFSWLLGL
+263 FAFAWLLGL
-271 QERNRLRSVAP
+271 QERNRLRATQP
-282 EIWEMPSTAGPFS
+282 EIWGVPDT
-295 AEAFDGGTSGGGSG
+295 AEAFDGDKPAGGAG
-309 TGRGRKG
+309 TGRGRNG
-316 SGPAPVP
+316 TSP
-323 ATGGPAVGGSSVA
+323 GGAAPAVGSSSVA
-336 VLERTETLV
+336 VLERTEDLV
-345 DDSDTAMA
+345 DDHDTAMA
-353 ETALDPN
+353 DTALDPN

-380 VMLVADLVPLPFVF
+380 GMLIADLVPLPYVF

-401 LLVNFPKVKDQG
+401 LLVNFPNVKDQA
-413 AQLVAHA
+413 AQIVAHA
-420 PSIVAVVSMVMAAAV
+420 PSVVAVVSMVMAAAV
-435 LTGVLKGTG
+435 LTGVLTGTG
-444 MVEAMSTWLV
+444 MVEAMSAWLV
-454 HIIPADMG
+454 QIIPSSMG
-462 PFMAVITGVLSIPMT
+462 PLMAVITGVLSIPMT

-493 SETAAHYGVSAAE
+493 SETAGHYGISAAE

-517 HLQSPLVPAIL
+517 HMQSPLVPAIL

-541 HKKVLWRTAV
+541 HKKVLWRSAV
-551 ISLVMLGVGML
+551 VSLVMLGIGML
-562 TGAIGVG
+562 TGAIGIG

>member
-1 MALLLWVVFSGL
+1 
-13 CGRADGVVRRSPE
+13 
-26 AREQNAQN
+26 
-34 APNKQYAN
+34 
-42 QLSQRHC
+42 
-49 RDPRHSNVCSAH
+49 
-61 HIEVVPIIEK
+61 
-71 EPAVLVLLGF
+71 VLVLLGF

-95 LTPVLALIIVPTIFG
+95 LTPVLALIIVPTVFG

-117 GIGDMVMDSMKSMT
+117 GIGDMVLDSMKSMT

-156 VRFIL
+156 VKFIL

-198 MLPIYLRLKMSPV
+198 MLPVYLRLKMSPV

-249 PMIPSLIAGLVVVL
+249 PMIPSLVVGLIVVF

-271 QERNRLRSVAP
+271 QERNRLRAAAP
-282 EIWEMPSTAGPFS
+282 EIWGTPDTA
-295 AEAFDGGTSGGGSG
+295 ENFDGGASAPSAGTVRNVSRTPG
-309 TGRGRKG
+309 TG
-316 SGPAPVP
+316 S
-323 ATGGPAVGGSSVA
+323 PAVGGSPAGSGVA

-345 DDSDTAMA
+345 DDRDSAMA
-353 ETALDPN
+353 DTALDPN
-360 RKTLRPKLQWFNLG
+360 RTTLRPKLFWFNLG

-380 VMLVADLVPLPFVF
+380 VVLVANVVPLPFVF

-413 AQLVAHA
+413 AQLIAHA

-444 MVEAMSTWLV
+444 MVEAMSAWLV
-454 HIIPADMG
+454 QIIPTDMG

-493 SETAAHYGVSAAE
+493 SETAGHYGVSAAE

-562 TGAIGVG
+562 TGAIGIG

>member
-1 MALLLWVVFSGL
+1 M
-13 CGRADGVVRRSPE
+13 
-26 AREQNAQN
+26 
-34 APNKQYAN
+34 
-42 QLSQRHC
+42 
-49 RDPRHSNVCSAH
+49 
-61 HIEVVPIIEK
+61 
-71 EPAVLVLLGF
+71 LVLLGF

-95 LTPVLALIIVPTIFG
+95 LTPVLALIIVPTMFG

-117 GIGDMVMDSMKSMT
+117 GIGPMVMDSMKSMT

-156 VRFIL
+156 VKFIL

-198 MLPIYLRLKMSPV
+198 MLPVYLRLKMSPV

-249 PMIPSLIAGLVVVL
+249 PMVPSLIVGLIVVL

-271 QERNRLRSVAP
+271 QERNRLRTTAP
-282 EIWEMPSTAGPFS
+282 EIWGDVADPSD
-295 AEAFDGGTSGGGSG
+295 AFDGGKGRGGFGRAGSTTTAPKPVTGGGAG
-309 TGRGRKG
+309 
-316 SGPAPVP
+316 
-323 ATGGPAVGGSSVA
+323 VA
-336 VLERTETLV
+336 VLERTEELV
-345 DDSDTAMA
+345 DDQDTAMA
-353 ETALDPN
+353 DTALDPN
-360 RKTLRPKLQWFNLG
+360 RTTLRPKLFWFNLG

-380 VMLVADLVPLPFVF
+380 VTLVANIVPLPFVF

-413 AQLVAHA
+413 AQLIAHA

-435 LTGVLKGTG
+435 LTGVLNGTG
-444 MVEAMSTWLV
+444 MVKAMSEWLV
-454 HIIPADMG
+454 QIIPADMG

-493 SETAAHYGVSAAE
+493 SETAAHYGVGAAD

-551 ISLVMLGVGML
+551 ISIVMLAVGVL
-562 TGAIGVG
+562 TGAIGIG